1 MPRGQ
6 GVRGLLHVIGSAGRH
21 LTRDARIALLALVAI
36 GVHLILRYATG
47 ASAALA
53 DAPLIVALVFGGVPL
68 VAMLTR
74 QALVGQFGS
83 DLLAGIAIL
92 TAVLL
97 GQYLIAVVVVLMLSG
112 GQALEQAATHRAS
125 SVLKALARR
134 SPSVAHRL
142 TGDALADVPLDQ
154 ILVGD
159 TLVVF
164 PHETCPVDGVVRS
177 GSSTMDESYL
187 SGEPFLMRKTVGTS
201 VISGAVNGEGALTIA
216 AERRAVDS
224 RFERIMQIVRAA
236 ELDKPEMR
244 RLGDRLGAWYTP
256 TAVGVA
262 AVGWIVSGD
271 PSRFLA
277 VLVIATPCP
286 LLLAIP
292 IAIIGGISLAAQRSI
307 LIKNAAL
314 LERIGTCRTVVFDKT
329 GTLTIGQPELSDV
342 IPAPGFDRAGVLGLT
357 ASLEIYSKH
366 PLARAVVQAAERERV
381 GRLDVSEMTE
391 RAGMG
396 LDGLVGGRRVR
407 ITGRRQLPPEQAA
420 EVGAESEG
428 LECVVL
434 VDDRLAGV
442 LRFRD
447 VARRESRSFIEHLR
461 PRHGITR
468 TLLVSGDRESE
479 VRYLAG
485 VVGIEDYRSGQ
496 SPEQKVAIVKAETLR
511 QPTLFVGDGLNDAPA
526 LLVATVGV
534 AIGQRHEVTAESADA
549 VILEES
555 LSRVD
560 ELLHIANRTRR
571 IAIESAVGGMALSV
585 VGMGLAVAGWL
596 PPLDGAIAQEL
607 IDVAAVLNALRASF
621 ATSSLS
627 DHGVSGSPPGE
638 GLDAAGTARTPA

>member
-1 MPRGQ
+1 
-6 GVRGLLHVIGSAGRH
+6 VRGLLQILGSAAGR
-21 LTRDARIALLALVAI
+21 LTRDSGIALLALVAI
-36 GVHLILRYATG
+36 GLHLIARYVTG
-47 ASAALA
+47 SSAIVA
-53 DAPLIVALVFGGVPL
+53 DLPLVVALVFGGVPL
-68 VAMLTR
+68 VAMLAR
-74 QALVGQFGS
+74 QLLGGQFGS

-92 TAVLL
+92 TSVLL

-134 SPSVAHRL
+134 SPSVAHRV
-142 TGDALADVPLDQ
+142 GDDRISDVPLDQ

-164 PHETCPVDGVVRS
+164 PHEICPVDGVVQS
-177 GSSTMDESYL
+177 GASTMDESYL

-236 ELDKPEMR
+236 ELNKPNMR

-256 TAVGVA
+256 TAVAVA
-262 AVGWIVSGD
+262 AAGWIASGD
-271 PSRFLA
+271 PARFLA

-292 IAIIGGISLAAQRSI
+292 IAIIGGISLAAERSI

-329 GTLTIGQPELSDV
+329 GTLTIGRPELSDV
-342 IPAPGFDRAGVLGLT
+342 VPAPGFDRAGVLSLS

-366 PLARAVVQAAERERV
+366 PLAPAVVDAAERE
-381 GRLDVSEMTE
+381 GIARLDVSEMTE
-391 RAGMG
+391 RAGAG

-407 ITGRRQLPPEQAA
+407 ITGRRQLSPEQAA
-420 EVGAESEG
+420 AVIAEAEG

-434 VDDRLAGV
+434 VDDQLAGL

-461 PRHGITR
+461 PRHAITR

-485 VVGIEDYRSGQ
+485 VVGIEDFRFSQ
-496 SPEQKVAIVKAETLR
+496 SPEEKVAIVRAETRR

-560 ELLHIANRTRR
+560 ELLHIAARTRR

-585 VGMGLAVAGWL
+585 VGMGLAVVGWL
-596 PPLDGAIAQEL
+596 PALDGAIAQEV
-607 IDVAAVLNALRASF
+607 IDVVAVLNALRASF

-627 DHGVSGSPPGE
+627 DLGVSGSRPGE
-638 GLDAAGTARTPA
+638 RPDVAGTARTPA